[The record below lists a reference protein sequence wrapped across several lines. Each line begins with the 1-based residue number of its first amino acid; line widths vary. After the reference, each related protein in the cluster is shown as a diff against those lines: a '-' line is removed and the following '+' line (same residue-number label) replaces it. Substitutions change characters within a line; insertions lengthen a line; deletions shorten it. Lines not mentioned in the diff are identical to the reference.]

1 MKFSNEEKK
10 LAEFIF
16 NHRNMLDNTTN
27 KTTSTCKGDE
37 NWDKDFEPYKFI
49 LVDNIKDSKIKEKLV
64 ELLKYLNRL
73 EIIKFFENWPIPL
86 FPITGEMLIQK
97 NVKKG
102 PIFTKILNELRELWK
117 FEFHLD
123 TSEETVKILLNK
135 CEILANSSK

>member
-37 NWDKDFEPYKFI
+37 NWDKDLEPYKFI

>member
-16 NHRNMLDNTTN
+16 IHRNMLDNTTN
-27 KTTSTCKGDE
+27 KTTNTCKGDE
-37 NWDKDFEPYKFI
+37 NWDKDLEPYKFI

-73 EIIKFFENWPIPL
+73 EIIGFFENWPIPL

-102 PIFTKILNELRELWK
+102 PIFTKILNELRDLWK

-123 TSEETVKILLNK
+123 TSDETVKILLNK

>member
-16 NHRNMLDNTTN
+16 IHRNMLDNTTN
-27 KTTSTCKGDE
+27 KTTNTCKGDE
-37 NWDKDFEPYKFI
+37 NWDKDLEPYKFI

-73 EIIKFFENWPIPL
+73 EIIEFFENWPIPL
-86 FPITGEMLIQK
+86 FPITGEMLIQE

-102 PIFTKILNELRELWK
+102 PIFTKILNELRDLWK

-135 CEILANSSK
+135 FKDKFLNR